1 MKKGYQKFAYGSIRL
16 KMFLSFVSV
25 IISISSCTAKCPNRN
40 GVDDDTYLITAK
52 PKKVMPPKSVLKKIA
67 KSKLVKAYAINALS
81 EDTISEKVCGFS
93 TIGEPKT
100 LTALQIGQLKSVIAN
115 DSNYF
120 RKDNVVK
127 YSTFLPDYA
136 FKFMNG
142 KDSVVVFMDFHADL
156 WSFRYKKKD
165 YILDNDVTSQKLRV
179 FVGSVFNIKLKD
191 PKMENVSQN
200 AISDGTFQRNEVEE
214 TPKKDTMKYEKIPS
228 NVEKVIRNVDSV
240 YCYILDPLADNNVE
254 KRLGKF
260 VILQERLIDGKTT
273 SLLTHKLLKK
283 NSFPTIPYVQNCTF
297 LPDIAFVLYHKTEKL
312 NVMFS
317 FYCNECQMVL
327 NDKLVFQNECGNIQ
341 SDIIALAKRVYPKD
355 KYLRTI
361 SKK

>member
-1 MKKGYQKFAYGSIRL
+1 MKKGKQKFAYDGIGL

-25 IISISSCTAKCPNRN
+25 LISISSCTAKCPNRN
-40 GVDDDTYLITAK
+40 GVDDDTYLTTAK
-52 PKKVMPPKSVLKKIA
+52 PKKVMPPKSLLKKIA
-67 KSKLVKAYAINALS
+67 KSNVVKAYAINALS
-81 EDTISEKVCGFS
+81 EDSVSEKVCGFC

-115 DSNYF
+115 DTSYF
-120 RKDNVVK
+120 KKDNVVK

-142 KDSVVVFMDFHADL
+142 KDSVVVFIDFHADL
-156 WSFRYKKKD
+156 WSFRYKKRN
-165 YILDNDVTSQKLRV
+165 YILDNDIISPKLRT
-179 FVGSVFNIKLKD
+179 FVSSVFKIKLRD

-200 AISDGTFQRNEVEE
+200 AISDGAFQRNEVEE
-214 TPKKDTMKYEKIPS
+214 TPRKDTLKYEKLPS
-228 NVEKVIRNVDSV
+228 SVENVIRNVDSV
-240 YCYILDPLADNNVE
+240 YCYILDPLADNSKE
-254 KRLGKF
+254 KRLGKY
-260 VILQERLIDGKTT
+260 VILQERLMDGKTT
-273 SLLTHKLLKK
+273 SLLTHKLLEK
-283 NSFPTIPYVQNCTF
+283 NSFPTMHYVQNCTF
-297 LPDIAFVLYHKTEKL
+297 LPDIAFEFYHKTEKL

-327 NDKLVFQNECGNIQ
+327 NDKLEFQNECGNIQ
-341 SDIIALAKRVYPKD
+341 SNIVALAKRVYPKD